1 MSTSKP
7 IRSQAQ
13 IAASRANGAQ
23 SKGPVTEE
31 GKAIVSMNRMTHGF
45 RSNSITLSNE
55 DHVAY
60 DQHLDAYLT
69 RYNPIDKTE
78 EDLVGLLASSMWQIM
93 RNNSIELSL
102 FELEIAGVVASE
114 EAKYEGMDEYGLLA
128 LAFKKS
134 AGDNALELL
143 RRYKS
148 TAERSYHR
156 ALQALEQLKGDQIKA
171 DRTRCADPKPQQPAP
186 SPIPREDLFAVQT
199 QEEPTPE
206 PTPNRCPECQQNRS
220 PLGAGPQELDQLPC
234 DSPREPGATE
244 A

>member
-45 RSNSITLSNE
+45 RSNSIILSNE

-102 FELEIAGVVASE
+102 FELEIAGVVADA

-148 TAERSYHR
+148 TAERAYHR
-156 ALQALEQLKGDQIKA
+156 ALHQALQQLKGDELKGRQGDQIEE
-171 DRTRCADPKPQQPAP
+171 DRTLGADPKPQQPAP
-186 SPIPREDLFAVQT
+186 SP
-199 QEEPTPE
+199 
-206 PTPNRCPECQQNRS
+206 S
-220 PLGAGPQELDQLPC
+220 PSSRRVVPH
-234 DSPREPGATE
+234 
-244 A
+244 